1 MFTRKELKL
10 PNWPSKDDIPAS
22 ITALKD
28 QWRELQRFLR
38 GLNDKGVLFP
48 SHDITPGVSF
58 GGGTTGI
65 TYTSRGGSAV
75 IMGSWCI
82 ATGSLVLS
90 SKGSSTGAA
99 LITGLNP
106 AIKNSTTLASGS
118 VSVALNKVT
127 FANQYQATLVVN
139 STTIFLGEVTEAGA
153 ATALTDADFANDSSI
168 TFTATYRI

>member
-10 PNWPSKDDIPAS
+10 PNWPDEGDIPA
-22 ITALKD
+22 TVRALKD

-38 GLNDKGVLFP
+38 GLNDKAVLFP
-48 SHDITPGVSF
+48 TYAITPGVSF

-65 TYTSRGGSAV
+65 TYTRNSGSATIV
-75 IMGSWCI
+75 GGWCI
-82 ATGSLVLS
+82 ATGSIVLS

-106 AIKNSTTLASGS
+106 AIRNSVADSSGS
-118 VSVALNKVT
+118 VFVALEKVT
-127 FANQYQATLVVN
+127 FANQYQAALVVN

-153 ATALTDADFANDSSI
+153 ATALTDADFANDSTV
-168 TFTATYRI
+168 TFTAIYRI